1 MNILVVGGA
10 GYIGSH
16 IVKQLIDSNHKVIVL
31 DNLQT
36 GHAEAVT
43 KPATFIK
50 GNVKDKALLR
60 NLFTETTFDVV
71 FHLAANSSVEESM
84 KDPLLYFDNN
94 VSGLITL
101 LEVMNEFAV
110 KTTIFSS
117 TAAVYGD
124 TSESLITEDAEIIP
138 KNPYGES
145 KRMMEK
151 IIEWCHTA
159 YNINYV
165 VLRYFNV
172 AGADLSG
179 KIGEDHRPETHL
191 IPIVLEVPLG
201 KRAFITIFGNDYDTK
216 DGTTV
221 RDYVH
226 VVDLATAHLLA
237 MDYLLEGKES
247 TIFNVGSSTGFSTL
261 EIINKVEEFTQT
273 KIPVKYGKR
282 REGDPH
288 SLIASSE
295 KIEAI
300 LGWKPHYTDLD
311 SIINSAWQWH
321 VNHPNGYRN
330 MNDN

>member
-16 IVKQLIDSNHKVIVL
+16 IVKQLIDSNHKVVVL

-36 GHAEAVT
+36 GHAKAVT
-43 KPATFIK
+43 EPAMFIK
-50 GNVKDKALLR
+50 GNVKDKPLLR
-60 NLFTETTFDVV
+60 NLFTETSYDVV
-71 FHLAANSSVEESM
+71 FHFAANSSVEESM

-110 KTTIFSS
+110 KTIIFSS

-124 TSESLITEDAEIIP
+124 TSEKVITEDTETIP

-145 KRMMEK
+145 KRMMEQ
-151 IIEWCHTA
+151 IIQWCHTA
-159 YNINYV
+159 YDINYV

-179 KIGEDHRPETHL
+179 AIGEDHQPETHL
-191 IPIVLEVPLG
+191 IPIVLEVPLNI
-201 KRAFITIFGNDYDTK
+201 RDFITIFGNDYDTK

-226 VVDLATAHLLA
+226 VVDLANAHLLA
-237 MDYLLEGKES
+237 MNYLLEGKES

-261 EIINKVEEFTQT
+261 EIINKVEDYTQK
-273 KIPVKYGKR
+273 KIPVKYGNR

-288 SLIASSE
+288 SLIASSK
-295 KIEAI
+295 KIESI
-300 LGWKPHYTDLD
+300 LGWKPQYTDLN
-311 SIINSAWQWH
+311 SIIDSAWKWH
-321 VNHPNGYRN
+321 TNHPAGYES
-330 MNDN
+330 D

>member
-16 IVKQLIDSNHKVIVL
+16 VVKQLADTENQIVVL

-36 GHAEAVT
+36 GHEKAVT
-43 KPATFIK
+43 KPAIFIH
-50 GNVKDKALLR
+50 GDVRDKSLLR
-60 NLFTETTFDVV
+60 KLFAEYSFDVV
-71 FHLAANSSVEESM
+71 FHFAANSSVEESM
-84 KDPLLYFDNN
+84 KDPLLYFNNN

-110 KTTIFSS
+110 KTIIFSS

-124 TSESLITEDAEIIP
+124 TSESVITENSEITP

-145 KRMMEK
+145 KYMMEK
-151 IIEWCHTA
+151 IIQWCHTA
-159 YNINYV
+159 YGINYV

-172 AGADLSG
+172 AGADLTG
-179 KIGEDHRPETHL
+179 LIGEDHRPETHL
-191 IPIVLEVPLG
+191 IPIVLEVPMG
-201 KRAFITIFGNDYDTK
+201 KREAITIFGNDYDTN

-226 VVDLATAHLLA
+226 VVDLADAHLSA
-237 MDYLLEGKES
+237 MAYLLERNES
-247 TIFNVGSSTGFSTL
+247 TIFNVGSSVGFSTL
-261 EIINKVEEFTQT
+261 EIIHKIEEQT
-273 KIPVKYGKR
+273 EKMIPIKYGER

-295 KIEAI
+295 KIKDV
-300 LGWKPHYTDLD
+300 LGWTPLHTDLD
-311 SIINSAWQWH
+311 SIIESAWSWH
-321 VNHPNGYRN
+321 LNHPNGYEE
-330 MNDN
+330 

>member
-16 IVKQLIDSNHKVIVL
+16 VVKQLADTENQIVVL

-36 GHAEAVT
+36 GHEKAVT
-43 KPATFIK
+43 KPAIFIH
-50 GNVKDKALLR
+50 GDVRDKSLLR
-60 NLFTETTFDVV
+60 KLFAEYSFDVV
-71 FHLAANSSVEESM
+71 FHFAANSSVEESM
-84 KDPLLYFDNN
+84 KDPLLYFNNN

-110 KTTIFSS
+110 KMIIFSS

-124 TSESLITEDAEIIP
+124 TSESVITESSEITP

-145 KRMMEK
+145 KYMMEK
-151 IIEWCHTA
+151 IIQWCHTA
-159 YNINYV
+159 YGINYV

-172 AGADLSG
+172 AGADLTG
-179 KIGEDHRPETHL
+179 LIGEDHRPETHL
-191 IPIVLEVPLG
+191 IPIVLGVPMG
-201 KRAFITIFGNDYDTK
+201 KREAITIFGNDYDTN

-226 VVDLATAHLLA
+226 VVDLADAHLSA
-237 MDYLLEGKES
+237 MAYLLEGNES
-247 TIFNVGSSTGFSTL
+247 TIFNVGSSVGFSTL
-261 EIINKVEEFTQT
+261 EIIHKIEEQT
-273 KIPVKYGKR
+273 EKTIPIKYSER

-295 KIEAI
+295 KIKDV
-300 LGWKPHYTDLD
+300 LGWTPLHTDLD
-311 SIINSAWQWH
+311 SIIESAWSWH
-321 VNHPNGYRN
+321 LNHPNGYEE
-330 MNDN
+330 

>member
-16 IVKQLIDSNHKVIVL
+16 IVKQLTDSNHKVIVL

-60 NLFTETTFDVV
+60 ELFSKTSFDVV
-71 FHLAANSSVEESM
+71 FHFAANSSVEESM
-84 KDPLLYFDNN
+84 EDPLLYFDNN
-94 VSGLITL
+94 VSGLIAL

-110 KTTIFSS
+110 KTIIFSS

-124 TSESLITEDAEIIP
+124 TSEEIITEDTETTP

-151 IIEWCHTA
+151 IIQWCHTA
-159 YNINYV
+159 YDIKYV

-172 AGADLSG
+172 AGADLAG
-179 KIGEDHRPETHL
+179 VIGEDHHPETHL

-201 KRAFITIFGNDYDTK
+201 KRNFITIFGDDYDTK

-237 MDYLLEGKES
+237 MDYLLAGNDS

-261 EIINKVEEFTQT
+261 EIIQSVEKYTQQ
-273 KIPVKYGKR
+273 KIPVKYGSR

-288 SLIASSE
+288 SLIASSK
-295 KIEAI
+295 KIKEV
-300 LGWKPHYTDLD
+300 LGWEPLYTDLD
-311 SIINSAWQWH
+311 SIIDSAWKWH
-321 VNHPNGYRN
+321 TSHPNGYKN
-330 MNDN
+330 EQ

>member
-1 MNILVVGGA
+1 MNILVFGGA

-16 IVKQLIDSNHKVIVL
+16 IVKQLINSNHKVIVL

-36 GHAEAVT
+36 GHAEAVP

-50 GNVKDKALLR
+50 GNVKDITLLR
-60 NLFTETTFDVV
+60 NLFTETSFDIV
-71 FHLAANSSVEESM
+71 FHFAANSSVEESM

-110 KTTIFSS
+110 KTIIFSS

-124 TSESLITEDAEIIP
+124 TSEEVITEDTETLP
-138 KNPYGES
+138 KNHYGES
-145 KRMMEK
+145 KRMMET
-151 IIEWCHTA
+151 IIQWCHTA
-159 YNINYV
+159 YDINYV
-165 VLRYFNV
+165 VVRYFNV

-179 KIGEDHRPETHL
+179 TIGEDHQPETHL

-201 KRAFITIFGNDYDTK
+201 KREYITIFGDDYNTK

-226 VVDLATAHLLA
+226 VVDLANAHLLA

-261 EIINKVEEFTQT
+261 EIINKVEDYTQK
-273 KIPVKYGKR
+273 KIPIKYDNR

-288 SLIASSE
+288 SLIASSK
-295 KIEAI
+295 KIESI
-300 LGWKPHYTDLD
+300 LGWKPQYTDLE
-311 SIINSAWQWH
+311 SIIDRAWRWH
-321 VNHPNGYRN
+321 TDHPTGYE
-330 MNDN
+330 ND

>member
-16 IVKQLIDSNHKVIVL
+16 IVKQLTDSNHNVIVL

-50 GNVKDKALLR
+50 GNVKDKSLLR
-60 NLFTETTFDVV
+60 KIFTETSFDVV
-71 FHLAANSSVEESM
+71 FHFAANSSVEESM

-94 VSGLITL
+94 VSGLIAL
-101 LEVMNEFAV
+101 LEIMNEFAV
-110 KTTIFSS
+110 KTIIFSS

-124 TSESLITEDAEIIP
+124 TPEEVITEDTVTIP

-145 KRMMEK
+145 KRMMEQ
-151 IIEWCHTA
+151 IIQWCHTA

-172 AGADLSG
+172 AGADLAG
-179 KIGEDHRPETHL
+179 IIGEDHRPETHL
-191 IPIVLEVPLG
+191 IPIVLQVPLE
-201 KRAFITIFGNDYDTK
+201 KREFITIFGNDYDTK

-247 TIFNVGSSTGFSTL
+247 TIFNIGSSTGFSTL
-261 EIINKVEEFTQT
+261 EIINKVEEYTGK
-273 KIPVKYGKR
+273 KIPIRYGSR

-288 SLIASSE
+288 SLIASSK
-295 KIEAI
+295 KIEAV

-311 SIINSAWQWH
+311 AIIDSAWKWH
-321 VNHPNGYRN
+321 INHPDGYE
-330 MNDN
+330 NDC

>member
-16 IVKQLIDSNHKVIVL
+16 VVKQLADTENQIVVL

-36 GHAEAVT
+36 GHEKAVT
-43 KPATFIK
+43 KPAIFIH
-50 GNVKDKALLR
+50 GDVRDKSLLR
-60 NLFTETTFDVV
+60 KLFAEYSFDVV
-71 FHLAANSSVEESM
+71 FHFAANSSVEESM
-84 KDPLLYFDNN
+84 KDPLLYFNNN

-110 KTTIFSS
+110 KTIIFSS

-124 TSESLITEDAEIIP
+124 TSESVITENSEITP

-145 KRMMEK
+145 KYMMEK
-151 IIEWCHTA
+151 IIQWCHTA
-159 YNINYV
+159 YGINYV

-172 AGADLSG
+172 AGADLPG
-179 KIGEDHRPETHL
+179 LIGEDHRPETHL
-191 IPIVLEVPLG
+191 IPIVLEVPMG
-201 KRAFITIFGNDYDTK
+201 KREAITIFGNDYDTN

-226 VVDLATAHLLA
+226 VVDLADAHLSA
-237 MDYLLEGKES
+237 MAYLLEGNES
-247 TIFNVGSSTGFSTL
+247 TIFNVGSSVGFSTL
-261 EIINKVEEFTQT
+261 EIIHKIEEQT
-273 KIPVKYGKR
+273 EKMIPIKYGER

-295 KIEAI
+295 KIKDV
-300 LGWKPHYTDLD
+300 LGWTPLHTDLD
-311 SIINSAWQWH
+311 SIIESAWSWH
-321 VNHPNGYRN
+321 LNHPNGYEE
-330 MNDN
+330 

>member
-16 IVKQLIDSNHKVIVL
+16 VVKQLADTENQIVVL

-36 GHAEAVT
+36 GHEKAVT
-43 KPATFIK
+43 KPAIFIH
-50 GNVKDKALLR
+50 GDVRDKSLLKK
-60 NLFTETTFDVV
+60 LFAEYSFDVV
-71 FHLAANSSVEESM
+71 FHFAANSSVEESM
-84 KDPLLYFDNN
+84 KDPLLYFNNN

-110 KTTIFSS
+110 KMIIFSS

-124 TSESLITEDAEIIP
+124 TSESVITENSEITP

-145 KRMMEK
+145 KYMMEK
-151 IIEWCHTA
+151 IIQWCHTA
-159 YNINYV
+159 YGINYV

-172 AGADLSG
+172 AGADLTG
-179 KIGEDHRPETHL
+179 LIGEDHRPETHL
-191 IPIVLEVPLG
+191 IPIVLEVPMG
-201 KRAFITIFGNDYDTK
+201 KREAITIFGNDYDTN

-226 VVDLATAHLLA
+226 VVDLADAHLSA
-237 MDYLLEGKES
+237 MAYLLERNES
-247 TIFNVGSSTGFSTL
+247 TIFNVGSSVGFSTL
-261 EIINKVEEFTQT
+261 EIIHKIEEQT
-273 KIPVKYGKR
+273 EKTIPIKYGER

-295 KIEAI
+295 KIKDV
-300 LGWKPHYTDLD
+300 LGWAPLHTDLD
-311 SIINSAWQWH
+311 SIIESAWSWH
-321 VNHPNGYRN
+321 LNHPNGYEE
-330 MNDN
+330 

>member
-10 GYIGSH
+10 GY
-16 IVKQLIDSNHKVIVL
+16 IDSNHKVIVL

-36 GHAEAVT
+36 GHAEAVP

-50 GNVKDKALLR
+50 GNAKDKPLLR
-60 NLFTETTFDVV
+60 NLFTETSFDIV
-71 FHLAANSSVEESM
+71 FHFAANSSVEESM

-110 KTTIFSS
+110 KTIIFSS

-124 TSESLITEDAEIIP
+124 TSEEVITEDTETLP
-138 KNPYGES
+138 KNSYGES
-145 KRMMEK
+145 KRMMET
-151 IIEWCHTA
+151 IIQWCHTA
-159 YNINYV
+159 YDINYV

-179 KIGEDHRPETHL
+179 TIGEDHQPETHL

-201 KRAFITIFGNDYDTK
+201 KREYITIFGDDYNTK

-226 VVDLATAHLLA
+226 VVDLANAHLLA

-261 EIINKVEEFTQT
+261 EIINKVEDYTQK
-273 KIPVKYGKR
+273 KIPIKYGNR

-288 SLIASSE
+288 SLIASSK
-295 KIEAI
+295 KIESI
-300 LGWKPHYTDLD
+300 LGWKPQYTDLE
-311 SIINSAWQWH
+311 SIIDSAWRWH
-321 VNHPNGYRN
+321 TDHPTGYE
-330 MNDN
+330 ND